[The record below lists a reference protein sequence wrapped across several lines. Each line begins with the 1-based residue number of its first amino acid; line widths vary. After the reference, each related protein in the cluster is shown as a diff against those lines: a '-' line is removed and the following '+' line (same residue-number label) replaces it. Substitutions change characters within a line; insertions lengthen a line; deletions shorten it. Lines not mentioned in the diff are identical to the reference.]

1 MPYNSV
7 SYIREAGGPGELE
20 KHLADIQ
27 GSGLTT
33 AIVGMLHIGN
43 PEDHKDDPKAKT
55 MKFGDFIYNN
65 YPDDLIVRDGTFNPP
80 NPDPDHDKAKANNE
94 AIAKWPAQV
103 AKLKQQG
110 SVRDVFLVVG
120 SPPRYWPDFKN
131 IGTMLAQD
139 GGAQLKKNL
148 VALQDAFTIN
158 GRCVIDGFDIDCE
171 EDLDDENIRDAVVR
185 FCEMVFELGF
195 KVTFCPYQSWY
206 VSRWQACMQR
216 LWDLKPSRR
225 VSWWNLQCYDGGNG
239 NLGDLSP
246 WIDALGNVVG
256 GDGAPYLVPGLCPKG
271 EGDVPKSD
279 ERCPFGSGS
288 FEEIAAGWKN
298 PKLGGMF
305 LWRYDPLALKENQGL
320 CSGPNTLA
328 EYVKAINSGLSK
340 GARSIASHT
349 RQH

>member
-80 NPDPDHDKAKANNE
+80 NPDPDPKKAKANNE

-139 GGAQLKKNL
+139 DGAQLKKNL

-171 EDLDDENIRDAVVR
+171 ETLDQATQDIVVR
-185 FCEMVFELGF
+185 FCEMVFDLGF
-195 KVTFCPYQSWY
+195 KVTFCPYENPDWW
-206 VSRWQACMQR
+206 RDCMR
-216 LWDLKPSRR
+216 TLWNGRDGRDRDKL
-225 VSWWNLQCYDGGNG
+225 SWWNLQCYAGGIG

-246 WIDALGNVVG
+246 WIDALGAVVG
-256 GDGAPYLVPGLCPKG
+256 PQAASSYLVPGLCPAG
-271 EGDVPKSD
+271 EDDVDGDVH
-279 ERCPFGSGS
+279 CAFGPNS
-288 FEEIAAGWKN
+288 FETIASGWKN
-298 PKLGGMF
+298 PKLRGMF
-305 LWRYDPLALKENQGL
+305 LWRYDPLALD
-320 CSGPNTLA
+320 SGPNTLA
-328 EYVKAINSGLSK
+328 EYVKAIKSGLSK
-340 GARSIASHT
+340 G
-349 RQH
+349 